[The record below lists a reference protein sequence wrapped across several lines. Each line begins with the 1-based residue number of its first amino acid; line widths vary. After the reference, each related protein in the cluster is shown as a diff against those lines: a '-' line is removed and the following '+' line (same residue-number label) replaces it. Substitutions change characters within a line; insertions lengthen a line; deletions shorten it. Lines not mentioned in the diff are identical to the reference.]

1 MSENYFGVN
10 ILYKIIKRQ
19 ERWQNCLPPCF
30 LWAEM
35 PGVFAQKKEARNAP
49 PEIALKYPPVP
60 YRVNNNPLLKAG
72 GCLAQR
78 I

>member
-1 MSENYFGVN
+1 MAELFTALFFISGIVREKF
-10 ILYKIIKRQ
+10 LRKKKR
-19 ERWQNCLPPCF
+19 RKTRP
-30 LWAEM
+30 
-35 PGVFAQKKEARNAP
+35 P